1 MQKTSVLEMETNQVV
16 QTLQDLANTAM
27 PVQHY
32 DIFTEDIAKA
42 GSISN
47 WRGLVIGSMTDHVL
61 KSLSFEM
68 LAQNDSEKV
77 SDIN

>member
-32 DIFTEDIAKA
+32 DIFTEDITKA